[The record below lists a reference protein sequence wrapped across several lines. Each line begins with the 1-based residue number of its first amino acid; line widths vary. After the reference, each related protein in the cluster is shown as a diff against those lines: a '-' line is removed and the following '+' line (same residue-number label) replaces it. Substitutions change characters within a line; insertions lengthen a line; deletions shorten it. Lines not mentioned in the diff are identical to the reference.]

1 VFGAE
6 VFMVSTSVWVVG
18 CSTRSSGLLAS
29 LDATWG
35 SVDGLFGICVWFR
48 WLFERC

>member
-1 VFGAE
+1 VFRAE

-35 SVDGLFGICVWFR
+35 SVDGCGWAVWDICVV
-48 WLFERC
+48 